1 MLRKRRIK
9 PEQDAKEHVLSG
21 KDKAFIEKRYINAF
35 KGRGVFALEHIKPST
50 FVVEYRGVL
59 SQSKYVDDIQGNY
72 LFDFTWNGAHYCID
86 ASKEDGS
93 LGRLVNDDH
102 KNPNCKVKTVVV
114 EGKPH
119 LCLFSLRDICPD
131 EEIIYNYGDSSWPW
145 RSVELCDEIS
155 VAVDESIEGTSSSG
169 KEKELCDEIPKA
181 MDESIEA
188 PSSSGK
194 EKELCDEI
202 SVAVDESIEGPSSSG
217 KEKCHHEVHCAVIS
231 SLDSCVNCSGP
242 VSSRKWLGL
251 TCKLCSRTWHK
262 TCFMKNEKLMDVTF
276 SSSEESSSD
285 EEYTPQADKSIDESS
300 DEFIPDS
307 RQNSDS
313 CDSLIINTRNPPY
326 CKTTQLVSESKKAK
340 SVSQPTHCSSTEQD
354 MVSDISSSAQDLIC
368 NDQDKTTSNT
378 EMLQSFKKTPTESC
392 DKQSNLKDTFSTH
405 ENYCYVCKKPQSK
418 IARHF
423 KIAAAFL
430 LPKHSKDRKRLLEKL
445 RNRGN
450 YEHNQEVMENKS
462 GPLKVRRRPVR
473 SEIELSTKTYVHCIY
488 CKGLFV
494 RKELWRHTRRCP
506 SKICSESEATGKAKV
521 LVLADIAES
530 TFSQAIS
537 PEVWKILGNMKNDDI
552 SSVVRNDFL
561 ILQLSQSLYN
571 KHGSDPTKFEYI
583 RQKVREV
590 GRLLLS
596 MRKKFSILSFEDA
609 LKPNNFYKV
618 IEAVKDV
625 AGYEEKS
632 HSYKTPSLALKLG
645 HSLNKIADIILCR
658 AIARED
664 DALMKAA
671 ERFKR
676 LCSSEWAE
684 HVSHA
689 ALATLSKSKFN
700 KPSTIPFTHDVQL
713 LHQCLEKKSAEAF
726 ENLKNHESSQAYAEL
741 AKVTLAQVIIFN
753 RRRAGEVSKMT
764 LECFMKRDQT
774 ELHEDIALGL
784 SPFEQKMSKHFSRV
798 EIMGKKG
805 RKVAVLLSHDLVGAI
820 QLLVDKRDS
829 CEVDGDNPFLF
840 ARPKCSATSFF
851 RGQDCIRLFANQC
864 GAQNPEYLRST
875 QLRKQVA
882 TMSQILNLK
891 DNELDQLANFLGH
904 DIRVHRDF
912 YRLPDATIEIAKISK
927 LLLAMEIGTLGSF
940 QGKSLSEIEIEDEID
955 PELDEEEV
963 SDEEDEE
970 SDSLHGVNGNKKR
983 VDHVKSTQDEETESS
998 NGKQKMPPNEP
1009 VSSTGKRKM
1018 PPNDPVSSTEAKSRR
1033 IVKRPWTTN
1042 EVNAV
1047 MKHFKVQI
1055 SKGHLATKAECEQ
1068 CKTAEDPVLRER
1080 TVQNIR
1086 DFVRNRGLML
1096 KKNCS

>member
-1 MLRKRRIK
+1 MLRKKRIK

-21 KDKAFIEKRYINAF
+21 KDKAFIEKRYINAY
-35 KGRGVFALEHIKPST
+35 KGRGVFALKHIESST
-50 FVVEYRGVL
+50 FVVEYRGIL
-59 SQSKYVDDIQGNY
+59 CQSKYVDDVKGNY

-131 EEIIYNYGDSSWPW
+131 EEITYNYGDSSWPW

-155 VAVDESIEGTSSSG
+155 VAVDESIEG
-169 KEKELCDEIPKA
+169 
-181 MDESIEA
+181 
-188 PSSSGK
+188 PSSSRK

-202 SVAVDESIEGPSSSG
+202 SVAVDESIEGPSSSR
-217 KEKCHHEVHCAVIS
+217 KEKCHHELHCAVIS

-251 TCKLCSRTWHK
+251 TCKLCSRSWHK
-262 TCFMKNEKLMDVTF
+262 TCFMKNEKLMDVTL

-285 EEYTPQADKSIDESS
+285 EEYTPHAENSIDESS

-313 CDSLIINTRNPPY
+313 GDSLPINTRNPPY
-326 CKTTQLVSESKKAK
+326 CKTTQLFSESKKAK

-354 MVSDISSSAQDLIC
+354 MVSDKSSSAQDLVC
-368 NDQDKTTSNT
+368 NDHDTTTRNT
-378 EMLQSFKKTPTESC
+378 EMLQSFKKTPKESC

-405 ENYCYVCKKPQSK
+405 KNYCYVCKKPQSK

-423 KIAAAFL
+423 KKHEDSETEIAAAFL

-450 YEHNQEVMENKS
+450 YEHNQEVMANKS

-596 MRKKFSILSFEDA
+596 MKKKFAILSFEDA

-658 AIARED
+658 AIAGED
-664 DALMKAA
+664 DALTKAA

-713 LHQCLEKKSAEAF
+713 LHQCLEKKSADAF

-798 EIMGKKG
+798 EIMGKK
-805 RKVAVLLSHDLVGAI
+805 REK
-820 QLLVDKRDS
+820 S
-829 CEVDGDNPFLF
+829 C
-840 ARPKCSATSFF
+840 CSAK
-851 RGQDCIRLFANQC
+851 
-864 GAQNPEYLRST
+864 P
-875 QLRKQVA
+875 
-882 TMSQILNLK
+882 
-891 DNELDQLANFLGH
+891 
-904 DIRVHRDF
+904 
-912 YRLPDATIEIAKISK
+912 
-927 LLLAMEIGTLGSF
+927 
-940 QGKSLSEIEIEDEID
+940 
-955 PELDEEEV
+955 
-963 SDEEDEE
+963 
-970 SDSLHGVNGNKKR
+970 
-983 VDHVKSTQDEETESS
+983 
-998 NGKQKMPPNEP
+998 
-1009 VSSTGKRKM
+1009 
-1018 PPNDPVSSTEAKSRR
+1018 
-1033 IVKRPWTTN
+1033 
-1042 EVNAV
+1042 
-1047 MKHFKVQI
+1047 
-1055 SKGHLATKAECEQ
+1055 
-1068 CKTAEDPVLRER
+1068 
-1080 TVQNIR
+1080 
-1086 DFVRNRGLML
+1086 
-1096 KKNCS
+1096 

>member
-1 MLRKRRIK
+1 MLRKKRIK

-21 KDKAFIEKRYINAF
+21 KDKAFIEKRYINAY
-35 KGRGVFALEHIKPST
+35 KGRGVFALKHIESST
-50 FVVEYRGVL
+50 FVVEYRGIL
-59 SQSKYVDDIQGNY
+59 CQSKYVDDVKGNY

-131 EEIIYNYGDSSWPW
+131 EEITYNYGDSSWPW

-155 VAVDESIEGTSSSG
+155 VAVDESIEG
-169 KEKELCDEIPKA
+169 
-181 MDESIEA
+181 
-188 PSSSGK
+188 PSSSRK

-202 SVAVDESIEGPSSSG
+202 SVAVDESIEGPSSSR
-217 KEKCHHEVHCAVIS
+217 KEKCHHELHCAVIS

-251 TCKLCSRTWHK
+251 TCKLCSRSWHK
-262 TCFMKNEKLMDVTF
+262 TCFMKNEKLMDVTL

-285 EEYTPQADKSIDESS
+285 EEYTPHAENSIDESS

-313 CDSLIINTRNPPY
+313 GDSLTINTRNPPY
-326 CKTTQLVSESKKAK
+326 CKTTQLFSESKKAK

-354 MVSDISSSAQDLIC
+354 MVSDKSSSAQDLVC
-368 NDQDKTTSNT
+368 NDHDTTTRNT
-378 EMLQSFKKTPTESC
+378 EMLQSFKKTPKESC

-405 ENYCYVCKKPQSK
+405 KNYCYVCKKPQSK

-423 KIAAAFL
+423 KKHEDSETEIAAAFL

-450 YEHNQEVMENKS
+450 YEHNQEVMANKS
-462 GPLKVRRRPVR
+462 GPLKVRRRPGR

-596 MRKKFSILSFEDA
+596 MKKKFAILSFEDA

-658 AIARED
+658 AIAGED
-664 DALMKAA
+664 DALTKAA

-713 LHQCLEKKSAEAF
+713 LHQCLEKKSADAF

-805 RKVAVLLSHDLVGAI
+805 RKVAVLLSPDLVGAI

-904 DIRVHRDF
+904 DIRVHRDY

-927 LLLAMEIGTLGSF
+927 LLLAMEKGTNASF

-955 PELDEEEV
+955 PELDDEEE
-963 SDEEDEE
+963 SDEDGEE

-998 NGKQKMPPNEP
+998 NGKRKMSPNEP

-1033 IVKRPWTTN
+1033 IVKRPWTAN

-1047 MKHFKVQI
+1047 MKHFKVHI

-1068 CKTAEDPVLRER
+1068 CKAAEDPVLAER

-1096 KKNCS
+1096 KKNSS

>member
-1 MLRKRRIK
+1 MLRKKRIK

-21 KDKAFIEKRYINAF
+21 KDKAFIEKRYINAY
-35 KGRGVFALEHIKPST
+35 KGRGVFALKHIESST
-50 FVVEYRGVL
+50 FVVEYRGIL
-59 SQSKYVDDIQGNY
+59 CQSKYVDDVKGNY

-131 EEIIYNYGDSSWPW
+131 EEITYNYGDSSWPW

-155 VAVDESIEGTSSSG
+155 VAVDESIEG
-169 KEKELCDEIPKA
+169 
-181 MDESIEA
+181 
-188 PSSSGK
+188 PSSSRK

-202 SVAVDESIEGPSSSG
+202 SVAVDESIEGPSSSR
-217 KEKCHHEVHCAVIS
+217 KEKCHHELHCAVIS

-251 TCKLCSRTWHK
+251 TCKLCSRSWHK
-262 TCFMKNEKLMDVTF
+262 TCFMKNEKLMDVTL

-285 EEYTPQADKSIDESS
+285 EEYTPHAENSIDESS

-313 CDSLIINTRNPPY
+313 GDSLTINTRNPPY
-326 CKTTQLVSESKKAK
+326 CKTTQLFSESKKAK

-354 MVSDISSSAQDLIC
+354 MVSDKSSSAQDLVC
-368 NDQDKTTSNT
+368 NDHDTTTRNT
-378 EMLQSFKKTPTESC
+378 EMLQSFKKTPKESC

-405 ENYCYVCKKPQSK
+405 KNYCYVCKKPQSK

-423 KIAAAFL
+423 KKHEDSETEIAAAFL

-450 YEHNQEVMENKS
+450 YEHNQEVMANKS

-596 MRKKFSILSFEDA
+596 MKKKFAILSFEDA

-658 AIARED
+658 AIAGED
-664 DALMKAA
+664 DALTKAA

-713 LHQCLEKKSAEAF
+713 LHQCLEKKSADAF
-726 ENLKNHESSQAYAEL
+726 ENLKNHESSQTYAEL

-805 RKVAVLLSHDLVGAI
+805 RKVAVLLSPDLVGAM
-820 QLLVDKRDS
+820 QLLVDKRHS

-904 DIRVHRDF
+904 DIRVHRDY

-927 LLLAMEIGTLGSF
+927 LLLAMEKGTLASF

-955 PELDEEEV
+955 PELDDEEE
-963 SDEEDEE
+963 SDEDGEE

-998 NGKQKMPPNEP
+998 NGKRKMSPNEPVSSTGKRKMPPNEP

-1033 IVKRPWTTN
+1033 IVKRPWTAN

-1047 MKHFKVQI
+1047 MKHFKVHI

-1068 CKTAEDPVLRER
+1068 CKAAEDPVLAER

-1096 KKNCS
+1096 KKNSS

>member
-1 MLRKRRIK
+1 MLRKKRIK

-21 KDKAFIEKRYINAF
+21 KDKAFIEKRYINAY
-35 KGRGVFALEHIKPST
+35 KGRGVFALKHIESST
-50 FVVEYRGVL
+50 FVVEYRGIL
-59 SQSKYVDDIQGNY
+59 CQSKYVDDVKGNY

-131 EEIIYNYGDSSWPW
+131 EEITYNYGDSSWPW

-155 VAVDESIEGTSSSG
+155 VAVDESIEG
-169 KEKELCDEIPKA
+169 
-181 MDESIEA
+181 
-188 PSSSGK
+188 PSSSRK

-202 SVAVDESIEGPSSSG
+202 SVAVDESIEGPSSSR
-217 KEKCHHEVHCAVIS
+217 KEKCHHELHCAVIS

-251 TCKLCSRTWHK
+251 TCKLCSRSWHK
-262 TCFMKNEKLMDVTF
+262 TCFMKNQKLMDVTL

-285 EEYTPQADKSIDESS
+285 EEYTPHAENSIDESS

-313 CDSLIINTRNPPY
+313 GDSLPINTRNPPY
-326 CKTTQLVSESKKAK
+326 CKTTQLFSESKKAK
-340 SVSQPTHCSSTEQD
+340 SVSQPTHCLSTEQD
-354 MVSDISSSAQDLIC
+354 MVSDKSSSAQDLIC
-368 NDQDKTTSNT
+368 NDHDTTTRNT
-378 EMLQSFKKTPTESC
+378 EMLQSFKKTPKESC

-405 ENYCYVCKKPQSK
+405 KNYCYVCKKPQSK

-423 KIAAAFL
+423 KKHEDSETEIAAAFL

-450 YEHNQEVMENKS
+450 YEHNQEVMANKS

-596 MRKKFSILSFEDA
+596 MKKKFAILSFEDA

-658 AIARED
+658 AIAGED
-664 DALMKAA
+664 DALTKAA

-676 LCSSEWAE
+676 LCSTNQS
-684 HVSHA
+684 
-689 ALATLSKSKFN
+689 
-700 KPSTIPFTHDVQL
+700 STNHLPYHSHDVQL
-713 LHQCLEKKSAEAF
+713 LHQCLEKKSADAF

-805 RKVAVLLSHDLVGAI
+805 RKVAVLLSPDLVGAI
-820 QLLVDKRDS
+820 QLLVDKRHS

-904 DIRVHRDF
+904 DIRVHRDY

-927 LLLAMEIGTLGSF
+927 LLLAMEKGTLASF

-955 PELDEEEV
+955 PELDDEEE
-963 SDEEDEE
+963 SDEDGEE

-998 NGKQKMPPNEP
+998 NGKRKMSPNEPVSSTGKRKMPPNEP

-1033 IVKRPWTTN
+1033 IVKRPWTAN

-1047 MKHFKVQI
+1047 MKHFKVHI

-1068 CKTAEDPVLRER
+1068 CKAAEDPVLAER

-1096 KKNCS
+1096 LKKIVLRQIMVTFF

>member
-1 MLRKRRIK
+1 MLRKKRIK

-21 KDKAFIEKRYINAF
+21 KDKAFIEKRYINAY
-35 KGRGVFALEHIKPST
+35 KGRGVFALKHIESST
-50 FVVEYRGVL
+50 FVVEYRGIL
-59 SQSKYVDDIQGNY
+59 CQSKYVDDVKGNY

-131 EEIIYNYGDSSWPW
+131 EEITYNYGDSSWPW

-155 VAVDESIEGTSSSG
+155 VAVDESIEG
-169 KEKELCDEIPKA
+169 
-181 MDESIEA
+181 
-188 PSSSGK
+188 PSSSRK

-202 SVAVDESIEGPSSSG
+202 SVAVDESIEGPSSSR
-217 KEKCHHEVHCAVIS
+217 KEKCHHELHCAVIS

-251 TCKLCSRTWHK
+251 TCKLCSRSWHK

-285 EEYTPQADKSIDESS
+285 EEYTPHAENSIDESS

-313 CDSLIINTRNPPY
+313 GDSLTINTRNPPY
-326 CKTTQLVSESKKAK
+326 CKTTQLFSESKKAK

-354 MVSDISSSAQDLIC
+354 MVSDKSSSAQDLVC
-368 NDQDKTTSNT
+368 NDHDTTTRNT
-378 EMLQSFKKTPTESC
+378 EMLQSFKKTPKESC

-405 ENYCYVCKKPQSK
+405 KNYCYVCKKPQSK

-423 KIAAAFL
+423 KKHEDSETEIAAAFL

-450 YEHNQEVMENKS
+450 YEHNQEVMANKS

-596 MRKKFSILSFEDA
+596 MKKKFAILSFEDA

-658 AIARED
+658 AIAGED
-664 DALMKAA
+664 DALTKAA

-713 LHQCLEKKSAEAF
+713 LHQCLEKKSADAF

-805 RKVAVLLSHDLVGAI
+805 RKVAVLLSPDLVGAI
-820 QLLVDKRDS
+820 QLLVDKRHS

-904 DIRVHRDF
+904 DIRVHRDY

-927 LLLAMEIGTLGSF
+927 LLLAMEKGTLASF

-955 PELDEEEV
+955 PELDDEEE
-963 SDEEDEE
+963 SDEDGEE

-998 NGKQKMPPNEP
+998 NGKRKMSPNEPVSSTGKRKMPPNEP

-1018 PPNDPVSSTEAKSRR
+1018 PPNDPVSSTEVKSRR
-1033 IVKRPWTTN
+1033 IVKRPWTAN

-1047 MKHFKVQI
+1047 MKHFKVHI

-1068 CKTAEDPVLRER
+1068 CKAAEDPVLAER

-1096 KKNCS
+1096 LKKNSS